1 MKSKDIQ
8 EISDLF
14 GVDTEF
20 IEDLVNEEVVHQAQK
35 MNSIWAVAIDY
46 FKTSDGANLWF
57 TTKNRGLGSV
67 TPLSLL
73 NSDKGIA
80 RVENSIVK
88 LSHGMTA

>member
-1 MKSKDIQ
+1 MKAKDIR

-14 GVDTEF
+14 GVGTEF
-20 IEDLVNEEVVHQAQK
+20 IEDLVNEDVEHQAQK

-46 FKTSDGANLWF
+46 FKTIDGANLWF
-57 TTKNRGLGSV
+57 KTKNRGLGSV

-80 RVENSIVK
+80 RVQSSIVK
-88 LSHGMTA
+88 LRHGMTA